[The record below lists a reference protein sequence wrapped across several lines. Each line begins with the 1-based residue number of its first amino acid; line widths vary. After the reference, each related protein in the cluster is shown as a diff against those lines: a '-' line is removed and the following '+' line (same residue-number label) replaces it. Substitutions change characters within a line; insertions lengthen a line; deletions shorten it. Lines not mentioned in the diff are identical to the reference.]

1 MKINKFSQL
10 NESNEISYNNLLGY
24 DMSMID
30 YLSKSFQLWTDA
42 EDLPPKSADEYSI
55 DELTDVQYD
64 YIKKF
69 IILWD
74 LTEEF
79 ERDYNIN
86 GTKLEQKAK
95 KFNI

>member
-1 MKINKFSQL
+1 MKINKFNQL
-10 NESNEISYNNLLGY
+10 NESDKIPYNKSLGY

-55 DELTDVQYD
+55 DELTEAQYD

-74 LTEEF
+74 LTEDF

-86 GTKLEQKAK
+86 GIKLEQKTI
-95 KFNI
+95 KFNL